1 MFLSKVIPPLV
12 RQGFT
17 YVQHQ
22 LLDAQVLHEAL
33 ESSGSGTQ
41 RGISIRHPEF
51 PPTVT
56 PWLVFSLNLSFYMPC
71 PLLGH
76 PLYPT

>member
-22 LLDAQVLHEAL
+22 LLDAHALHEAL

-41 RGISIRHPEF
+41 RGISIRYPES
-51 PPTVT
+51 PPAVML
-56 PWLVFSLNLSFYMPC
+56 WLVFSLNLSFYMPC
-71 PLLGH
+71 PLQGH